1 MIIAEDATINAKTMK
16 HAVLPYAYSQ
26 YRFRRTQTTAVV
38 VASLVNP
45 QKHAALVLALML
57 WVPTHRTA
65 ELAENHVVMAK
76 YARMVYAKIL
86 VL

>member
-26 YRFRRTQTTAVV
+26 YRFRRIQTTAVV
-38 VASLVNP
+38 VASLANP
-45 QKHAALVLALML
+45 QKHAALALALML

-65 ELAENHVVMAK
+65 GLAGEHVSLAK
-76 YARMVYAKIL
+76 YA
-86 VL
+86 